1 MAKKKNSFFIYLD
14 RRKEIEMLTDEQAGT
29 LFKALM
35 RYADL
40 GEVPEFNNLALDL
53 LFSVL
58 KSAEDENAERY
69 KVRCEKNA
77 ESIRKRWNKENTN
90 EYERIQTNTNVFEC
104 IQSDTKHTDTD
115 TDTDTDTE
123 DITLTSNI
131 NNNKIYAAKKPQKH
145 KHGEF
150 KHVLLTDDEYSK
162 LCKDYGQDIADK
174 YIQKVD
180 EYCEMKG
187 KSYKNYNLAIRN
199 TFMARDNVK
208 PLHRTEADLYKGL
221 TKDNEGF
228 YVDKDGNRY
237 V

>member
-1 MAKKKNSFFIYLD
+1 VKLDTECIHDVSSLETQYSIGKNSID
-14 RRKEIEMLTDEQAGT
+14 
-29 LFKALM
+29 
-35 RYADL
+35 
-40 GEVPEFNNLALDL
+40 
-53 LFSVL
+53 
-58 KSAEDENAERY
+58 
-69 KVRCEKNA
+69 KV
-77 ESIRKRWNKENTN
+77 SIDKDS
-90 EYERIQTNTNVFEC
+90 ID
-104 IQSDTKHTDTD
+104 SG
-115 TDTDTDTE
+115 
-123 DITLTSNI
+123 
-131 NNNKIYAAKKPQKH
+131 KPQKQKH

-199 TFMARDNVK
+199 TFMGRDNVK

-221 TKDNEGF
+221 TKDSEGF